1 MISINLTTTSSRLGL
16 CSATVWSL
24 INQKKKPDKIVLWIS
39 KEAYLSDDGIKDIP
53 EWIYNFNKIAN
64 IINVRFVEN
73 TGPYRKI
80 INALIEANPTDVL
93 VYADDD
99 VIYGELWLDTLLNAF
114 YSNKERVAIASRI
127 RVTKKNIIGTL
138 QSYSQYDICLEKKT
152 LNHGYI
158 ITGVGGCVLTKKM
171 IKESLLIDRKYISIA
186 PITDDI
192 WISKILEL
200 SNAKVEACPDAL
212 NYVQEIMHRNNA
224 LSEQNTFQFRN
235 NNIIYK
241 LAYKLYQKILSYFG
255 LQRTNNDLSIKKV
268 YSYFASINSLQG
280 DK

>member
-1 MISINLTTTSSRLGL
+1 MVIDQS
-16 CSATVWSL
+16 
-24 INQKKKPDKIVLWIS
+24 KKKPDKIVLWIS

-53 EWIYNFNKIAN
+53 EWVYNFNKIAN
-64 IINVRFVEN
+64 IIDVKFVEN

-80 INALIEANPTDVL
+80 INALIEAAPSDVL

-114 YSNKERVAIASRI
+114 YSNEERIAIASRI
-127 RVTKKNIIGTL
+127 RVTKRNIIGTL
-138 QSYSQYDICLEKKT
+138 QSYSQYDICLEKKI

-171 IKESLLIDRKYISIA
+171 IKESLLTNKGYISLA
-186 PITDDI
+186 PTTDDI

-212 NYVQEIMHRNNA
+212 NYVQEIMHRNNP
-224 LSEQNTFQFRN
+224 LSVQNTFQFRR
-235 NNIIYK
+235 NNIIFK
-241 LAYKLYQKILSYFG
+241 LGNMLYQKILSYFG
-255 LQRTNNDLSIKKV
+255 MQKTNNDLSIQKV
-268 YSYFASINSLQG
+268 HSYFRDINF
-280 DK
+280 